1 MVLLISMVQFL
12 EVVRMADTASA
23 VTGMLTERKTSQ
35 DLASTTQRI
44 QAGQYH
50 HTIELVVFTAGY
62 CVQKKIPTCSFSNR
76 YFTSEGKQNLS
87 LYGLPCI
94 QIKYATIKAK
104 RKVSHVITFWL

>member
-1 MVLLISMVQFL
+1 
-12 EVVRMADTASA
+12 MADTASA

-62 CVQKKIPTCSFSNR
+62 CVQKKIPTCRIVFLIIIYIYFFLLQKENR
-76 YFTSEGKQNLS
+76 IY
-87 LYGLPCI
+87 LYML
-94 QIKYATIKAK
+94 YHAY
-104 RKVSHVITFWL
+104 R